1 MVCIVM
7 NTELSSFDWIDS
19 LTLLQSSNGK
29 KVLDR
34 NLISDS
40 QKWSKGKV
48 RDTVDNKV
56 YFEKADYDKLL
67 AEVPKVSRFVLVLI
81 SQMKPITVYTIV
93 DRLKM
98 NGSCARAG
106 IRELVKQGKIVE
118 VSKRGH
124 YILTRKSLSLCLLL
138 GSQ

>member
-1 MVCIVM
+1 M
-7 NTELSSFDWIDS
+7 
-19 LTLLQSSNGK
+19 
-29 KVLDR
+29 
-34 NLISDS
+34 
-40 QKWSKGKV
+40 

-67 AEVPKVSRFVLVLI
+67 AEVPKVSRFVLVLM
-81 SQMKPITVYTIV
+81 SSMKLITVYTIV

>member
-1 MVCIVM
+1 M
-7 NTELSSFDWIDS
+7 
-19 LTLLQSSNGK
+19 
-29 KVLDR
+29 
-34 NLISDS
+34 
-40 QKWSKGKV
+40 
-48 RDTVDNKV
+48 
-56 YFEKADYDKLL
+56 KL
-67 AEVPKVSRFVLVLI
+67 
-81 SQMKPITVYTIV
+81 ITVYTIV